1 MLILKSD
8 LRLLYASCTHRRL
21 HWPEGYP
28 TYKKKGRVR
37 PAVPPSV
44 WPNIPQSIV
53 PERPPK
59 PRETKR
65 TSNHERNVY
74 PDQIDDFE
82 RLDKFDFLQLKEQV
96 TCVTPRTFAGPT
108 TAFVNQEYVY
118 IQSLA
123 YSNGIPHFLLILSN
137 ELKFELFHHGVKIHA
152 PFLSKNRVTIIDRW
166 SNLDETVR
174 FLNGKEI
181 DAKTNVIEQHV
192 SAMGCAPVGQK
203 IYSPDIVVRAF
214 EYFSTSRALYN
225 RLREDYKFPSVSI
238 EN

>member
-1 MLILKSD
+1 MGKKCCVYTTNYDSEKKTENGKKVPLFRFPNQNTEQENRQRWIEAVSKVNANLKVGPETVV
-8 LRLLYASCTHRRL
+8 CEL

-53 PERPPK
+53 PEPPPK

-65 TSNHERNVY
+65 TSNHKRNVY
-74 PDQIDDFE
+74 PDEIDDFE

-96 TCVTPRTFAGPT
+96 TCITPQTFAGPT

-137 ELKFELFHHGVKIHA
+137 ELKFELFHHGVKIH
-152 PFLSKNRVTIIDRW
+152 KNRVTIIDRW
-166 SNLDETVR
+166 STLDETVR
-174 FLNGKEI
+174 F
-181 DAKTNVIEQHV
+181 
-192 SAMGCAPVGQK
+192 
-203 IYSPDIVVRAF
+203 
-214 EYFSTSRALYN
+214 
-225 RLREDYKFPSVSI
+225 
-238 EN
+238 